1 MRRALVLTGR
11 IVTAALLLLIVG
23 CKKSNEYAPPPPAK
37 VSVAKPIP
45 RKITL
50 YLEATGNTVPV
61 AQVDLVARVQGF
73 LQSIDYTDG
82 ATVKQGQPL
91 FVIEPAPYQAK
102 LAQSQAAEVGAQA
115 TLANAQT
122 NFDRNLSLQRN
133 SVASVQNLDDARAQR
148 DNAQASYAEAQAN
161 TQIAAINYSYTHVMA
176 PFDGRVSAH
185 QQSLGALVGTSPT
198 VLATITQMKP
208 IWATFSVS
216 ETDVLRIREQIRKSG
231 LPAQALDKVPVE
243 VGLQNETGYPHTGH
257 LDYIAPTVDPSTGT
271 MVVRGVF
278 DNGDLTL
285 LPGYFVRVRVPTRT
299 DVPALL
305 VPDDALAADQGGR
318 YLLLVGTD
326 NTVREVHVTTGPL
339 EGSLRVIEAGLK
351 PDDQVVV
358 GGLQRATPGQK
369 VAPQTV
375 PIADAGT

>member
-1 MRRALVLTGR
+1 MRRILVLPSR
-11 IVTAALLLLIVG
+11 LAAAGLLLIAG

-82 ATVKQGQPL
+82 ATVKQGQQL

-102 LAQSQAAEVGAQA
+102 LAQAQAAEAGAKA
-115 TLANAQT
+115 TLANAEA
-122 NFDRNLSLQRN
+122 NFQRNLSLQRN
-133 SVASVQNLDDARAQR
+133 SVASVQNLDDARSTR
-148 DNAQASYAEAQAN
+148 DNAQASLAQAQAN
-161 TQIAAINYSYTHVMA
+161 TQVAAIDYSYTHVMA

-185 QQSLGALVGTSPT
+185 QQSVGALVGTSPT
-198 VLATITQMKP
+198 VLATVTQMKP

-216 ETDVLRIREQIRKSG
+216 ETDVLRVREQIRKNG
-231 LPAQALDKVPVE
+231 LPAEAINKVPVE
-243 VGLQNETGYPHTGH
+243 IGLQNETGYPHTGH

-271 MVVRGVF
+271 LAVRGVF
-278 DNGDLTL
+278 DNGDLVL
-285 LPGYFVRVRVPTRT
+285 LPGYFVRVRVPVRT

-305 VPDDALAADQGGR
+305 VPDDALGADQGGR
-318 YLLLVGTD
+318 YVLVVGAD
-326 NTVREVHVTTGPL
+326 NKVAEVHVTTGPL

-358 GGLQRATPGQK
+358 DGLQRATPGQT

-375 PIADAGT
+375 MIGNAGT